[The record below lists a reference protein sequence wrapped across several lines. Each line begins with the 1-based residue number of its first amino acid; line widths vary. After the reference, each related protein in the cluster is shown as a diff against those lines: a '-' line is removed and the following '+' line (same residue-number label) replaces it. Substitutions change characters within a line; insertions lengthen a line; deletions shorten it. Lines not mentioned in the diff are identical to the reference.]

1 MYPEEVIT
9 VAKKGKREVRNYL
22 MHGTFVE
29 YNYLDE
35 KTGEAVDN
43 KIKLVLK
50 AKDGKVYEYFII
62 HGSNDRSIL
71 ITAPEK
77 GSRKILVNN
86 KAVDLD
92 LLLLKDYNEELLK
105 NGN

>member
-1 MYPEEVIT
+1 MYPEDVIT
-9 VAKKGKREVRNYL
+9 ITKKGKREVRNYL

-35 KTGEAVDN
+35 ETGEVVDN

-62 HGSNDRSIL
+62 PGSNNRAIL
-71 ITAPEK
+71 ITESEK

-86 KAVDLD
+86 KAVNIDS
-92 LLLLKDYNEELLK
+92 LLEKNYSEEMLK